1 MQLAIVGLN
10 HNTAPVEVRE
20 TIAVSDENL
29 KAAYENIFKN
39 DRIYEAMILSTCNRV
54 EYYIVTDD
62 YMCNVESI
70 LAFISEQ
77 SKISSDILKKYT
89 YIYCGEEAITHLFK
103 VACGLDSLVLG
114 EPQILGQVKTA
125 FAKSKEFSSKSTY
138 LQKIEE
144 ATFKIAKKVR
154 TNTGISENPVS
165 VSYAA
170 VELAKKIFGVLE
182 KSHALIIGA
191 GEMCEL
197 AAKHLKTA
205 GIKEIYVTNRTFERA
220 KKLANEVEGI
230 SVKFEEF
237 MEMLH
242 KIDIII
248 SSTGSDKFIINY
260 EDMRNVMGFRKHKPM
275 FIIDIAVP
283 RDIDPKINE
292 LENIYAYDI
301 DDLKAVVEANIKARE
316 KEAKKA
322 LEMIEHA
329 TKDFLHWMESLKI
342 VPIIKSL
349 REKFENIK
357 ELELERFCSK
367 KNISGK
373 DMELMNELLISY
385 MNKVLHIPLTSLKN
399 SGKDKS
405 KYSLPDAVKLLFDLK
420 E

>member
-10 HNTAPVEVRE
+10 HNTAPVEIRE

-29 KAAYENIFKN
+29 KAAYDDIFKN

-62 YMCNVESI
+62 YLCNVESI
-70 LAFISEQ
+70 LAFIEEQ
-77 SKISSDILKKYT
+77 SKISAEILKKYT

-114 EPQILGQVKTA
+114 EPQILGQVKDA
-125 FAKSKEFSSKSTY
+125 FSKSKEYSPKSTY
-138 LQKIEE
+138 LKKIEE

-170 VELAKKIFGVLE
+170 VELAKKIFGMLE
-182 KSHALIIGA
+182 KSRALIVGA

-205 GIKEIYVTNRTFERA
+205 GVKEIFVTNRTFIRAER
-220 KKLANEVEGI
+220 LAEEVSGTPI
-230 SVKFEEF
+230 SFDNFIEI
-237 MEMLH
+237 LYD
-242 KIDIII
+242 IDIVI
-248 SSTGSDKFIINY
+248 SSTGSEHFIINY
-260 EDMRNVMGFRKHKPM
+260 DEMKNIMGHRKHKPM
-275 FIIDIAVP
+275 FLIDIAVP
-283 RDIDPKINE
+283 RDIDPKVNE
-292 LENIYAYDI
+292 LENIYTYDI

-322 LEMIEHA
+322 YEMVEHA
-329 TKDFLHWMESLKI
+329 TKDFLNWMESLKT
-342 VPIIKSL
+342 VPIIKAL

-357 ELELERFCSK
+357 DSELERFCSK

-373 DMELMNELLISY
+373 DMELMNELLVSY

-399 SGKDKS
+399 SVKDKS
-405 KYSLPDAVKLLFDLK
+405 KHSLPDAVKLLFDLK